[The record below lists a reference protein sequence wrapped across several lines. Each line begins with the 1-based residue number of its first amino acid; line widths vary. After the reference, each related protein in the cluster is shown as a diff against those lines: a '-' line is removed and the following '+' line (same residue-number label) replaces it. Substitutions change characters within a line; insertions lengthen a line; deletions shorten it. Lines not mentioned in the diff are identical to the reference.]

1 MRGHFQYENPEAD
14 MTAEVEWMQSEDTF
28 FFSTVTFR
36 NGEVFQTSTM
46 KSNDFGVISDK
57 IHRTVSKLFSNGFV
71 PVENY

>member
-1 MRGHFQYENPEAD
+1 MRGHFQYENPETD
-14 MTAEVEWMQSEDTF
+14 MTAEVEWMQNDDTF

-46 KSNDFGVISDK
+46 KSNNFDTICDK
-57 IHRTVSKLFSNGFV
+57 INRTVSKLSSNGFV